1 VSSNLESI
9 LGLQRVGSEGKRGD
23 FVVWEGNPLRG
34 EGSVVASVSDRG
46 VVVDCWPDDG
56 SS

>member
-1 VSSNLESI
+1 VSSNLERI
-9 LGLQRVGSEGKRGD
+9 LGVQHVGGESNRGG

-34 EGSVVASVSDRG
+34 EGSVVASVSDGG